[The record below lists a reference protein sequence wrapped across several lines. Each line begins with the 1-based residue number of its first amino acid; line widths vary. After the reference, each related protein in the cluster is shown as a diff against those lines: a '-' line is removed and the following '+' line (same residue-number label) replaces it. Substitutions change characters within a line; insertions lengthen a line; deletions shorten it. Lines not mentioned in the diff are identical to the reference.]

1 VVRGREVVVVARRSQ
16 KGDHGK
22 RGTKEEEDSFV
33 IVSGEEREL
42 GDGFVGCIEGGS
54 GIQSRIKLYL
64 ERKKNN
70 PRIGGRER
78 REREKE
84 GRSDRTGKVRGGKSR
99 YRTASKEYT
108 V

>member
-1 VVRGREVVVVARRSQ
+1 LSSSAVKRRG
-16 KGDHGK
+16 
-22 RGTKEEEDSFV
+22 
-33 IVSGEEREL
+33 EL
-42 GDGFVGCIEGGS
+42 GDGFVGCRGS

-70 PRIGGRER
+70 PRIGGREE

-84 GRSDRTGKVRGGKSR
+84 GRSDRTGKVRGVR
-99 YRTASKEYT
+99 VVIEQRRRNTRCD